1 MHRALTPGNGV
12 RDSGGVRG
20 RSPTAE
26 TADPSSAQCAFES
39 RRPYSMETG
48 VTGNTPDSGS
58 GKSRFEPWVSS
69 HASVAHQAERL
80 PRKEQV
86 GGSRPSRGSHAL
98 VAELVDAQAR
108 GACGR
113 EVVEVQVLSGA
124 LMPSGSASG
133 RPFARAARPV
143 RYRGRLT
150 LAGCSVGRGRPA
162 LTRD

>member
-1 MHRALTPGNGV
+1 MQTFAEHAGAL
-12 RDSGGVRG
+12 
-20 RSPTAE
+20 
-26 TADPSSAQCAFES
+26 
-39 RRPYSMETG
+39 
-48 VTGNTPDSGS
+48 
-58 GKSRFEPWVSS
+58 
-69 HASVAHQAERL
+69 AHQAERL

-143 RYRGRLT
+143 RYRGPLT
-150 LAGCSVGRGRPA
+150 FAACSLPTGRPPF
-162 LTRD
+162 